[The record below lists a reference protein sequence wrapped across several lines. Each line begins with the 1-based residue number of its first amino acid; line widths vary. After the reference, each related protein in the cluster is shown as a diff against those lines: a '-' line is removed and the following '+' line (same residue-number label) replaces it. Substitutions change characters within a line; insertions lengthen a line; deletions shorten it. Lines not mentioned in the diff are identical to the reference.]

1 MAMNNPNKF
10 VNSVSEELK
19 GEFDD
24 EARKNKAAQ
33 KITDR
38 SDSSVFLGLSIGVV
52 LGGILTGVIGF
63 LLKWQ
68 VFTIFFAV
76 IGRGGGWRV
85 TGGDD
90 CQTGK
95 QWTQ

>member
-38 SDSSVFLGLSIGVV
+38 SDSSVFLGLTIGVV
-52 LGGILTGVIGF
+52 VFFSSFFIRPVNTIAS
-63 LLKWQ
+63 
-68 VFTIFFAV
+68 VFT
-76 IGRGGGWRV
+76 
-85 TGGDD
+85 
-90 CQTGK
+90 
-95 QWTQ
+95 